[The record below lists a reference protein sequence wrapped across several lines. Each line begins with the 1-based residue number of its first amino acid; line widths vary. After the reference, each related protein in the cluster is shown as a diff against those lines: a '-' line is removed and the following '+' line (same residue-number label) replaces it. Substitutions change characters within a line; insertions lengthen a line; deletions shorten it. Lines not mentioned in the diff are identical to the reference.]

1 MVDETSESSELCPEK
16 NFAIQ
21 AHVIV
26 LDYFCVSHAFKKKGR
41 IRVLGPEVTEY
52 RYQHKKFLHN
62 SFHMV
67 LYIDGQEMTNLIV
80 FIL

>member
-1 MVDETSESSELCPEK
+1 MVDETSESRELCPEK
-16 NFAIQ
+16 NLAIQ
-21 AHVIV
+21 EHIHV
-26 LDYFCVSHAFKKKGR
+26 LNYTSSHAFKKKGR

-67 LYIDGQEMTNLIV
+67 IYIDGQEMTNLIV
-80 FIL
+80 FKL